1 MGQVAVFVNGIPGAG
16 KSTLSK
22 TLGPELGFPVI
33 SRDAIKEALAD
44 LVTVDIPTQRI
55 GALAADAMWSMVGMI
70 DGPTLVESFWATG
83 RDEEFFKRGLR
94 ASRVEHG
101 IELWCEVPLKLARS
115 RFIERPRHRVHTD
128 VARLDEW
135 EHMVRAAQPISD
147 FPTLRVDTTSAVDVP
162 QLAATIRRMLNLP
175 KREVLAFI
183 SSDDSTA

>member
-16 KSTLSK
+16 KSTLAK
-22 TLGPELGFPVI
+22 ALGPELGFSVI
-33 SRDAIKEALAD
+33 CRDAIKEALAD
-44 LVTVDIPTQRI
+44 LVAVDMPTKRI

-115 RFIERPRHRVHTD
+115 RYIERPRHRVHTD
-128 VARLDEW
+128 MARLDEW
-135 EHMVRAAQPISD
+135 EQMVRAARPISD
-147 FPTLRVDTTSAVDVP
+147 FPTVQVDTTRAGDVP

-175 KREVLAFI
+175 KREARGVHI
-183 SSDDSTA
+183 G